1 MQIRELGDHDLWL
14 LIRAGDSLAYK
25 ELYARYFD
33 VLFAAIVKRVKIR
46 EEAEDII
53 QDVFLTIWEKRL
65 TMEID
70 GKIFPYFFSIMRYK
84 VIHHL
89 RQRSFSEKHT
99 DALRAV
105 GAEDVVSHPADR
117 EKTDRELLL
126 EREAGQL
133 PQQLRK
139 VYSLSIDA
147 GMSVTD
153 IADQLELSHHTV
165 KNHLKEIRKRFRSA
179 AGKMASVLF
188 SLVVFF
194 LPMLTKH

>member
-1 MQIRELGDHDLWL
+1 MQMRELGDHDLWL
-14 LIRAGDSLAYK
+14 LIRDGHSLAYK
-25 ELYARYFD
+25 ELYSRYFD
-33 VLFAAIVKRVKIR
+33 ILFAAIIKRVKVR

-65 TMEID
+65 TMRID

-89 RQRSFSEKHT
+89 KQRTLSDKHEDAWRVAGEGFTQLT
-99 DALRAV
+99 DA
-105 GAEDVVSHPADR
+105 
-117 EKTDRELLL
+117 EKTDREMLL

-133 PQQLRK
+133 PKQLRK

-153 IADQLELSHHTV
+153 VAHQLDLSHHTV

-188 SLVVFF
+188 SLLLFF

>member
-1 MQIRELGDHDLWL
+1 MRELGDHDLWL
-14 LIRAGDSLAYK
+14 LIRGGDSLAYK
-25 ELYARYFD
+25 ELYSRYFD
-33 VLFAAIVKRVKIR
+33 VLFAAIIKRVKVR

-70 GKIFPYFFSIMRYK
+70 GKIFPYFYSIMRFK

-89 RQRSFSEKHT
+89 KQKTFSGLQTE
-99 DALRAV
+99 ALRIV
-105 GAEDVVSHPADR
+105 GEEEVVTYPIDSG
-117 EKTDRELLL
+117 KTDREMLL

-139 VYSLSIDA
+139 VYTLRIDA
-147 GMSVTD
+147 GMSITD
-153 IADQLELSHHTV
+153 IARQLDLSHHTV

-179 AGKMASVLF
+179 AGKMASLF
-188 SLVVFF
+188 LSLLF
-194 LPMLTKH
+194 LFLQC